1 MDILCDRYIIC
12 KHIMEIMEILSGN
25 IYLITK
31 NLLIGL
37 SLLILLCYLI
47 RLQDKILPLFGE
59 ESRACSGAPYLYVTT
74 HDTPYNVL
82 KYSRN
87 GCLLSDK
94 VLKGKSHL
102 PLETTELRSVTIG
115 KYKGENGYLY
125 VADASKDSSQVLV
138 YSNCIADGED
148 KGRRSYVTKV
158 VDVLENPGADHTY
171 GICFDYDGNI
181 YASFQHTDVVL
192 RFTADDFNPLPWPPA
207 IEMLKRDDYFDGT
220 FMQFGRPEEHAKDDQ
235 GLRAIISVRT
245 DIWIAQETYNGVV
258 IASVNTG
265 VIIEVVPI
273 YQPIGLFYDENLD
286 LVFIGSKSKR
296 YEGVVYAIDA
306 KSRSVYMEYPHP
318 DITHPTGLSTHD
330 NILFVADQNLNKI
343 LTFDIRTGE
352 FIQIIPIN
360 IPGSIEQ
367 ITISSC

>member
-1 MDILCDRYIIC
+1 
-12 KHIMEIMEILSGN
+12 MEIVSNLYPFTKSVFYLST
-25 IYLITK
+25 I
-31 NLLIGL
+31 LLI
-37 SLLILLCYLI
+37 CYL
-47 RLQDKILPLFGE
+47 LQDKMYLPLLGE
-59 ESRACSGAPYLYVTT
+59 EARSCSGPPYLYVTT
-74 HDTPYNVL
+74 HDAPYNLL

-94 VLKGKSHL
+94 VLKGHTHL
-102 PLETTELRSVTIG
+102 SLDTTELRSVVIG
-115 KYKGENGYLY
+115 KYKGEHGYLY
-125 VADASKDSSQVLV
+125 VADASKDLSQVLV
-138 YSNCIADGED
+138 YSNCIADGDD
-148 KGRRSYVTKV
+148 KGRRSYVTTV
-158 VDVLENPGADHTY
+158 VDVSMNPGADHTY
-171 GICFDYDGNI
+171 GLCFDYYGNV

-192 RFTADDFNPLPWPPA
+192 RFTADDFEPIPWPPA
-207 IEMLKRDDYFDGT
+207 IEMLKRDDFFDGT

-235 GLRAIISVRT
+235 GLRSIISVRT

-258 IASVNTG
+258 IASINTG

-318 DITHPTGLSTHD
+318 DITHPTGITTYD
-330 NILFVADQNLNKI
+330 GILFVADQNMNKI
-343 LTFDIRTGE
+343 LTFDIKSGE
-352 FIQIIPIN
+352 FIQIIPLN

-367 ITISSC
+367 ITLSYC